1 MFKWI
6 KKAIAWVKVAVGKVW
21 YAMRCVGAFFRML
34 GAACSA
40 ARDQLYW
47 KEWKP

>member
-6 KKAIAWVKVAVGKVW
+6 KKAIAWVGMAAGEVW

-34 GAACSA
+34 AAACSA
-40 ARDQLYW
+40 FRDQLYW